1 MFKAIIDSKSHEDGL
16 LASFTGS
23 SPALGSIIVTVEDG
37 TYIGKI
43 DAVLGNTDNPIAH
56 IAHLDRKM
64 NIDLFLGC
72 EAQIRPK
79 AQRQDSREQWGRD
92 SDRRDRNSN
101 RDGRERRHNNNQNR
115 SDWRDNRRDSNRRDS
130 DRGGSRGR
138 DFNRRD
144 SDRGGSRGRDFNRRD
159 SDRGGSRGRD
169 FNRRDSD
176 RGGSR
181 GRDFNRRDSDRGG
194 SRGRDFNRRDS
205 DRGGSRG
212 RDFNRRDS
220 DRGGSRGR
228 DSRNN
233 RFDDRQKKV
242 YADNDWTCKKCNN
255 VNFSFRKECNRC
267 GEPKDGQSGG
277 RRNNDRG
284 NQQRDSR
291 QRKSDDAPR
300 KFRKA
305 RGKSANHA
313 HNRGPKPLNA
323 RPRRKNRDD

>member
-43 DAVLGNTDNPIAH
+43 DAVLGNTDKPIAH

-64 NIDLFLGC
+64 NIDSFLGC

-79 AQRQDSREQWGRD
+79 AQRQDKREQWSRD
-92 SDRRDRNSN
+92 SDRRERHSN

-130 DRGGSRGR
+130 DRRGSRGR

-144 SDRGGSRGRDFNRRD
+144 S
-159 SDRGGSRGRD
+159 
-169 FNRRDSD
+169 
-176 RGGSR
+176 
-181 GRDFNRRDSDRGG
+181 
-194 SRGRDFNRRDS
+194 
-205 DRGGSRG
+205 
-212 RDFNRRDS
+212 
-220 DRGGSRGR
+220 
-228 DSRNN
+228 RNN
-233 RFDDRQKKV
+233 RFDNREKKI
-242 YADNDWTCKKCNN
+242 YSDNDWTCKKCGN

-267 GEPKDGQSGG
+267 GEPRNEQSEGK
-277 RRNNDRG
+277 RNSDRG
-284 NQQRDSR
+284 NQQRER
-291 QRKSDDAPR
+291 RPRKSDDAPR

>member
-43 DAVLGNTDNPIAH
+43 DAVLGNTDKPIAH

-130 DRGGSRGR
+130 DRGRSRGR

-181 GRDFNRRDSDRGG
+181 GRDFNRRDS
-194 SRGRDFNRRDS
+194 
-205 DRGGSRG
+205 
-212 RDFNRRDS
+212 
-220 DRGGSRGR
+220 
-228 DSRNN
+228 RND
-233 RFDDRQKKV
+233 RFDNRQKKV

-267 GEPKDGQSGG
+267 GEPKEGQSGG
-277 RRNNDRG
+277 KRNNDRG
-284 NQQRDSR
+284 NQQRDNR
-291 QRKSDDAPR
+291 QRKGDDVPR

>member
-43 DAVLGNTDNPIAH
+43 DAVLGNTDKPIAH

-130 DRGGSRGR
+130 DRGRSRGR

-159 SDRGGSRGRD
+159 SERCR
-169 FNRRDSD
+169 
-176 RGGSR
+176 
-181 GRDFNRRDSDRGG
+181 
-194 SRGRDFNRRDS
+194 
-205 DRGGSRG
+205 
-212 RDFNRRDS
+212 
-220 DRGGSRGR
+220 
-228 DSRNN
+228 
-233 RFDDRQKKV
+233 
-242 YADNDWTCKKCNN
+242 CKKGENI
-255 VNFSFRKECNRC
+255 SGAWRK
-267 GEPKDGQSGG
+267 G
-277 RRNNDRG
+277 
-284 NQQRDSR
+284 
-291 QRKSDDAPR
+291 
-300 KFRKA
+300 
-305 RGKSANHA
+305 
-313 HNRGPKPLNA
+313 
-323 RPRRKNRDD
+323 

>member
-1 MFKAIIDSKSHEDGL
+1 MFKAIVESHSHEGGL
-16 LASFTGS
+16 LAPFTGS
-23 SPALGSIIVTVEDG
+23 SPALGSIIVRVDDG

-43 DAVLGNTDNPIAH
+43 DAVLGNTDKPIAH

-64 NIDLFLGC
+64 NADLFLGC

-79 AQRQDSREQWGRD
+79 VQRQDGRERD
-92 SDRRDRNSN
+92 SDSGRRDRRSN

-130 DRGGSRGR
+130 DRGRSRGR
-138 DFNRRD
+138 DYNRRD
-144 SDRGGSRGRDFNRRD
+144 SDRGRSRGRDF
-159 SDRGGSRGRD
+159 DR
-169 FNRRDSD
+169 
-176 RGGSR
+176 
-181 GRDFNRRDSDRGG
+181 
-194 SRGRDFNRRDS
+194 
-205 DRGGSRG
+205 
-212 RDFNRRDS
+212 
-220 DRGGSRGR
+220 R

-233 RFDDRQKKV
+233 RFDNREKKV

-267 GEPKDGQSGG
+267 GEPKDGQSRD

>member
-194 SRGRDFNRRDS
+194 SRGRD
-205 DRGGSRG
+205 
-212 RDFNRRDS
+212 
-220 DRGGSRGR
+220 
-228 DSRNN
+228 SRNN